1 MPKITRQNR
10 RSLWLFVLALSL
22 ILAAARADSGAR
34 FPAREQA
41 PPQAAGQKSAGPLNM
56 ASGAKELAL
65 TKGLAVGLIG
75 SYGRAALP
83 TDLLAWQL
91 SQGSM
96 AEPRAG
102 AVIGKNAKGDDVAW
116 AAAEANKDGVI
127 ENRALAGG
135 YLFVVVN
142 SEKARTMI
150 LDATGFYEAWIN
162 WELRGGEKY
171 GADYLRSPVRLVK
184 GRNVLLFRGE
194 RGRFKGRL
202 YEPPAPI
209 SFTDKDMTLPD
220 LVVGE
225 KDPVWA
231 GLRLINATGERLDRI
246 EIVART
252 GGRETRTPVTASVAP
267 FFTQKLAVKLDIDA
281 PLEEGTVKI
290 ELRARA
296 RAGRRTVETPPFP
309 LELRVVAPTAHHSR
323 TFISPTDGSVQYFG
337 VAPLVP
343 SSQAAARTGDAPV
356 KPALVLTLHGAGVE
370 ASGQA
375 RAYKPKDWAWIVAA
389 TNRRPY
395 GFDWEDW
402 GRLDAIE
409 VLDEA
414 KRLYE
419 PDPSRI
425 YLTGHS
431 MGGHGTWQ
439 VGASVPGPWAA
450 IAPSAGWRSFTSYGG
465 GVTFKDPSPVEKM
478 LLRANR
484 PSETVELAR
493 NFLHYG
499 VYVLHGDQD
508 DNVPVTE
515 ARFMREVLG
524 KFHADF
530 AYYERPGAGHWWGNE
545 CLDWPPLFEFLR
557 DHARPADAE
566 AKRVEFVTANPGIA
580 SKSRWVEVLAQ
591 QRPLE
596 YSKVSIERDEAG
608 RKFKG
613 TTENVERLGIDI
625 LPPVAAAAKD
635 AAGQA
640 SGTNAK
646 PAHDAIVVELD
657 GTKLEAPVPPA
668 GGRLFLERSEKGW
681 SLAEAPSLNEKGPH
695 RAGGFKDA
703 FRHRFV
709 FVYGTRGDDAEDFR
723 AFNKAR
729 CDAETFWV
737 RGNAGIEIL
746 PDTAFDPSREKD
758 RSIILYGN
766 ADTNSAWAKLLAG
779 SPVEVRNGRARVG
792 EKRYTGKDFA
802 AYFVRPRPGS
812 EVASV
817 GVVAW
822 TGPAGWV
829 AASPV
834 QHFVSG
840 AGFPDLLLFSAETLR
855 SGTSGVRAIGWFGND
870 WTIGRGDIVWSAGP
884 EK

>member
-1 MPKITRQNR
+1 MMR
-10 RSLWLFVLALSL
+10 RPLSRRLLTIAVILGSAAALVAAGGPDKAEPGAVPAL
-22 ILAAARADSGAR
+22 DLAAA
-34 FPAREQA
+34 
-41 PPQAAGQKSAGPLNM
+41 
-56 ASGAKELAL
+56 AKELAL

-91 SQGSM
+91 AQGAM
-96 AEPRAG
+96 AEPRVG
-102 AVIGKNAKGDDVAW
+102 IVIGKNAKGDDLAW
-116 AAAEANKDGVI
+116 AAVEGNKEGVI
-127 ENRALAGG
+127 ESRALAGG
-135 YLFVVVN
+135 YLFMVVN
-142 SEKARTMI
+142 AEAARTMI

-171 GADYLRSPVRLVK
+171 GADHLRHPVRLVK

-202 YEPPAPI
+202 YEPPAAI

-220 LVVGE
+220 LVIGE
-225 KDPVWA
+225 SGPVWA
-231 GLRLINATGERLDRI
+231 GLRLINATGERLQGI
-246 EIVART
+246 EIIARS
-252 GGRETRTPVTASVAP
+252 GGKETKTPVDASVAP
-267 FFTQKLAVKLDIDA
+267 FFTQKLAVRLEVGTA
-281 PLEEGTVKI
+281 REEGTVTL

-296 RAGRRTVETPPFP
+296 RAGRRMVETPPFP
-309 LELRVVAPTAHHSR
+309 LELKAVAGTSHYSR
-323 TFISPTDGSVQYFG
+323 TFVSPTDGSVQYFG

-343 SSQAAARTGDAPV
+343 AAQASGGPGSAPV

-370 ASGQA
+370 AIGQA
-375 RAYKPKDWAWIVAA
+375 RAYKPKDWAWIVAP

-402 GRLDAIE
+402 GRLDALE

-414 KRLYE
+414 KRLFG
-419 PDPSRI
+419 PDPARI

-450 IAPSAGWRSFTSYGG
+450 IAPSAGWRSFTSYGS
-465 GVTFKDPSPVEKM
+465 GVTLKDPSPVETM
-478 LLRANR
+478 LLRAND

-499 VYVLHGDQD
+499 IYVLHGDQD

-515 ARFMREVLG
+515 ARFMRELLG
-524 KFHADF
+524 KFHPDF

-545 CLDWPPLFEFLR
+545 CVDWPPLFEFLKE
-557 DHARPADAE
+557 HTRPADGE
-566 AKRVEFVTANPGIA
+566 VKRVEFVTANPGIA
-580 SKSRWVEVLAQ
+580 SRSGWVEVLAQ
-591 QRPLE
+591 TKPFA
-596 YSKVSIERDEAG
+596 YSRIAIERDEAG
-608 RKFKG
+608 RTFKG
-613 TTENVERLGIDI
+613 TTENVERLALDSPANAVVAGT
-625 LPPVAAAAKD
+625 PPSAPASAPKPVAID
-635 AAGQA
+635 
-640 SGTNAK
+640 
-646 PAHDAIVVELD
+646 LD
-657 GTKLEAPVPPA
+657 GSHIEIDPPPGTA
-668 GGRLFLERSEKGW
+668 RLYLERTEKGW
-681 SLAEAPSLNEKGPH
+681 APIPTPSPALKGPH
-695 RAGGFKDA
+695 RSGGFKDA

-723 AFNKAR
+723 TFNKAR

-746 PDTAFDPSREKD
+746 PDTAFDPAQLKD
-758 RSIILYGN
+758 RSVILYGN
-766 ADTNSAWAKLLAG
+766 ADTNGAWPKLLAG
-779 SPVEVRNGRARVG
+779 SPVEIRNGRARVG
-792 EKRYTGKDFA
+792 EKLYAGKDYA

-812 EVASV
+812 DTASV

-840 AGFPDLLLFSAETLR
+840 AGFPDLLIFSAETLR

-870 WTIGRGDIVWSAGP
+870 WSLERGDIVWNDVPGRDSESGR
-884 EK
+884 